1 MKMRIVLSVML
12 LAGCQADNAI
22 QSDDEPMAKKEAA
35 IVAPDPCGVWV
46 DRTQVM
52 AEIRKEM
59 NPLRPDVIF
68 FTLGTTTCAD
78 ATWYCDNHY
87 PSWDDWYQGCV
98 KGYIH
103 APGTTANGIGTSPSL
118 PEDHGIGTSPS
129 EPGL

>member
-1 MKMRIVLSVML
+1 MEGAKMKMRIVLSVVAL
-12 LAGCQADNAI
+12 LASCQENGN
-22 QSDDEPMAKKEAA
+22 EPVSSQARA
-35 IVAPDPCGVWV
+35 VVGVDPCAVWV

-59 NPLRPDVIF
+59 YPLRPDVIF

-78 ATWYCDNHY
+78 AVWYCENHY
-87 PSWDDWYQGCV
+87 PSWDGWYQGCA

-103 APGTTANGIGTSPSL
+103 APGTTANGIGTSPSID
-118 PEDHGIGTSPS
+118 DHGIGTSPS